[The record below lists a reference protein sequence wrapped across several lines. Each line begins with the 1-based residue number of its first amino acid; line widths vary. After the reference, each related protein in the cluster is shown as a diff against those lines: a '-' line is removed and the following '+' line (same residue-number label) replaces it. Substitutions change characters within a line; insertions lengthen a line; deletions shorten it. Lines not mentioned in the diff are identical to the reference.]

1 MKVMALRYLKTLFI
15 LLFAVFF
22 SWQTALAQDPLT
34 FEGEPA
40 ELVFQDGTYK
50 FIPEVKGG
58 DENYTFDYLG
68 KPDWMEIEVVNG
80 ENGSVILKNK
90 DGRPTND
97 DVGIVPET
105 PIKIWVTDGTGTQV
119 FLPDFKVT
127 VQNINDNPDINEV
140 QDPVIKSLNQL
151 QILGE
156 DTVERGVLYDL
167 DVTDIDLKL
176 GDRLYPPEKL
186 TFHSTGIPNWLEY
199 VDDDGDGIPEL
210 LNKEGRPDNG
220 DVREI
225 PYEIQLIVA
234 DSRGGSDSVDIQ
246 INITNAND
254 PPSVAFDPLPESEV
268 NQDAEWSATFK
279 GADVD
284 FDHDENEA
292 LKFSV
297 DIYKLEGEDYLL
309 KQTLTDDATEPAEF
323 WLSSIEKPDTDS
335 TVRTLSGTPK
345 DDDVGKYK
353 IILKVTDA
361 ANLQSVSA
369 TIEEAFM
376 LEVVNVNDPPTI
388 TIEGEYE
395 TTLGQASID
404 NGSVAPGLAFS
415 IKPTVGD
422 VDEEDV
428 LTLTAPDLSEIA
440 GWLEFVDT
448 DDDQVPDTLRNKEN
462 RPNNEDAGA
471 TSTEKTYSQIKLCV
485 DDNTENSTLVC
496 MTLPDIIV
504 ENKND
509 IPVVKV
515 EEEPPSV
522 VSQAYFGKKTVN
534 PGASFNFKPDIND
547 PDGDPLTVTVE
558 GDIPDWLEFVDTDN
572 DQVPDTLRNKENRPN
587 NDDPE
592 LAAGSLR
599 ICATDGT
606 QEVCTVNTYTIKAED
621 VNDPPTLTTEKPP
634 SNVDQSYGTCCVDP
648 EDTDSLL
655 PVAQGDIINFAVQ
668 LADIDD
674 DFANLKCFMDNKP
687 AWLELITVQDPETS
701 ETNYFMVNS
710 ENRPANSD
718 VGTYTGIKICASDE
732 KADPVCTEEFTIT
745 VDNVNDPPTISG
757 SPHNF
762 VPQVIEDTAEG
773 ESYTYPE
780 EYDVFE
786 IKDPDL
792 ELENTQEKLYYYFVN
807 KPGWMTNEAD
817 DDGNLTAILNEENRP
832 NQGDVGVHE
841 KFQICVKDSDGAS
854 ACTDPVDITVGNE
867 NDPPT
872 ITPATDNDPVTK
884 IDYEGK
890 YSSSFLIND
899 VDENTV
905 LNALPDL
912 ETFPP
917 WLTLTISEDKT
928 TVTLEGSPKDSQD
941 IADIYENVTIVVS
954 DGNRITRYSFNIQVV
969 TPTPGDI
976 NYDGS
981 IDITDAVLALQILA
995 GLTPDN
1001 VADVNSDVNGDGK
1014 IGVQDVLYILRMI
1027 VLQPS
1032 NISAALAKNLI
1043 DTTSDL
1049 VIIDVSTMY
1058 DQGHLPLARNYPVND
1073 GILADE
1079 IPNLDKNG
1087 QYLVYCHSDSV
1098 SLKAAQMLLAE
1109 GFQTVYRLEGNYD
1122 AWEDAGYLIDI
1133 SAATAKELID
1143 SSTDEE
1149 LIVIDVASSDE
1160 YAGGHIPGASTYPLS
1175 EDALDNVIPNLSKEK
1190 KYLVYCRS
1198 DESSV
1203 IGGNKLVEAGFKP
1216 VYRLSGNFDAW
1227 KAAGYEIEPKPEP

>member
-40 ELVFQDGTYK
+40 EVVFEDGTYK

-58 DENYTFDYLG
+58 DGIYTFDYLG
-68 KPDWMEIEVVNG
+68 EPDWMEVTVVNG
-80 ENGSVILKNK
+80 EDGSVTLKNK
-90 DGRPTND
+90 DGRPNNA
-97 DVGIVPET
+97 DVDILPDT
-105 PIKIWVTDGTGTQV
+105 PIKIWVTDGTGTQI

-127 VQNINDNPDINEV
+127 VKNVNDPPVINEKGYTDEDE
-140 QDPVIKSLNQL
+140 DPFRIITLNQL
-151 QILGE
+151 QILDG
-156 DTVERGVLYDL
+156 DTAEKTILYEMNVTDDDL
-167 DVTDIDLKL
+167 DLKNL
-176 GDRLYPPEKL
+176 NPPEEL
-186 TFHSTGIPNWLEY
+186 TFPNIGLPDWLEY
-199 VDDDGDGIPEL
+199 ADGDGIPTL
-210 LNKEGRPDNG
+210 FNKEGRPDNS
-220 DVREI
+220 DVGEHEI
-225 PYEIQLIVA
+225 ILRAIDNNGQT
-234 DSRGGSDSVDIQ
+234 DS
-246 INITNAND
+246 INIRLVVSNVND

-284 FDHDENEA
+284 FDLNENEA
-292 LKFSV
+292 LTFSV

-309 KQTLTDDATEPAEF
+309 KQTLIDKADPVENF
-323 WLSSIEKPDTDS
+323 WLDSIKDPDTDS

-369 TIEEAFM
+369 TVEEAFM

-388 TIEGEYE
+388 TIEDGYV
-395 TTLGQASID
+395 TALDQASID
-404 NGSVAPGLAFS
+404 NGSVAPGFAFS

-428 LTLTAPDLSEIA
+428 LTLSARNLPD
-440 GWLEFVDT
+440 WMEFVDT
-448 DDDQVPDTLRNKEN
+448 DDDLMPDTLRNKED
-462 RPNNEDAGA
+462 RPNNEDAGGA
-471 TSTEKTYSQIKLCV
+471 AEGTGTYSEIQLCV
-485 DDNTENSTLVC
+485 DDYTDDSTDPVC
-496 MTLPDIIV
+496 EELSDIIV
-504 ENKND
+504 TNKND
-509 IPVVKV
+509 IPVVNV
-515 EEEPPSV
+515 EEKPPSV
-522 VSQAYFGKKTVN
+522 VYQAYFGKETVN

-547 PDGDPLTVTVE
+547 PDGNPLTVTVK
-558 GDIPDWLEFVDTDN
+558 GDIPDWLEFVDN
-572 DQVPDTLRNKENRPN
+572 TLRNKENRPN
-587 NDDPE
+587 NDDSE
-592 LAAGSLR
+592 VSSSLS
-599 ICATDGT
+599 ICANDTA
-606 QEVCTVNTYTIKAED
+606 QEVCTDTYTIKVEN
-621 VNDPPTLTTEKPP
+621 VNDPPTLTTEKPL
-634 SNVDQSYGTCCVDP
+634 SNVDQSYGTCCVVDP
-648 EDTDSLL
+648 EDPDSLL

-668 LADIDD
+668 LNDIDD
-674 DFANLKCFMDNKP
+674 EFPNLKCFMDNKP
-687 AWLELITVQDPETS
+687 AWLELITVQDSETS

-718 VGTYTGIKICASDE
+718 VGIYTGIKICASDE

-745 VDNVNDPPTISG
+745 VNNVNDPPTIKTVIADI
-757 SPHNF
+757 N
-762 VPQVIEDTAEG
+762 VDQVIEDTPEG
-773 ESYTYPE
+773 DYTYPG
-780 EYDVFE
+780 EYDQFE
-786 IKDPDL
+786 VNDPDL
-792 ELENTQEKLYYYFVN
+792 ELENTQEALDYHFEKGKPDWMDSQKIDN
-807 KPGWMTNEAD
+807 KFTIYNK
-817 DDGNLTAILNEENRP
+817 ENRP
-832 NQGDVGVHE
+832 NQQDVGVFE
-841 KFQICVKDSDGAS
+841 EFNICVKDKDGEFS
-854 ACTDPVDITVGNE
+854 CTNTVKVTVVNV
-867 NDPPT
+867 NDPPV
-872 ITPATDNDPVTK
+872 ITPATDNDPVTSV
-884 IDYEGK
+884 EFGGT
-890 YSSSFLIND
+890 YSSSFLIGDIDEGD
-899 VDENTV
+899 VLFAWIDEDTTPPPP
-905 LNALPDL
+905 LWL
-912 ETFPP
+912 E
-917 WLTLTISEDKT
+917 LTMSDDKT
-928 TVTLEGSPKDSQD
+928 TVTLEGKPEGQD
-941 IADIYENVTIVVS
+941 IIDIYENVTIAVN
-954 DGNRITRYSFNIQVV
+954 DGKDTTRYSFNIQVV

-1001 VADVNSDVNGDGK
+1001 AYMSGDVNGDDK
-1014 IGVQDVLYILRMI
+1014 ISIQDVLYILRMI
-1027 VLQPS
+1027 ALQPS

-1073 GILADE
+1073 GTLANE
-1079 IPNLDKNG
+1079 IPNLNKNG
-1087 QYLVYCHSDSV
+1087 QYLVYCHSDIA
-1098 SLKAAQMLLAE
+1098 SLKATQMLLAE

-1122 AWEDAGYLIDI
+1122 AWADAGYLIDI

-1149 LIVIDVASSDE
+1149 LIVIDVASSNE
-1160 YAGGHIPGASTYPLS
+1160 YVGGHIPGASTYPLS

-1227 KAAGYEIEPKPEP
+1227 KAAGYEIEPEPEP